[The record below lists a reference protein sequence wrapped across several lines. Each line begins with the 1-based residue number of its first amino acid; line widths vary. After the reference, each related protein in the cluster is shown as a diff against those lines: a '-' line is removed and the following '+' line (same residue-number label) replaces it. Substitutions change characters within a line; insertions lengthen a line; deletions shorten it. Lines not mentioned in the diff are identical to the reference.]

1 MLPEVRHSVRKKLM
15 LVVLATTFTA
25 LLLTG
30 IAMVAY
36 DLRTYQQ
43 TWVNDLATQ
52 ADILGRASAP
62 ALVFDDPKAAR
73 ENLALLRA
81 RPKISAAAIYTAN
94 GGLFATYQ
102 RDEADPQFPPAPE
115 ANGYRIEER
124 QLVLFRRIESPN
136 EVLGTVYLKASYE
149 LYERLRSYLDI
160 LGAVM
165 IVSLLVAALMSAW
178 LQAAVTKPILA
189 ITEVARQVMTRR
201 DFSLR
206 AQKTTDDELGYL
218 TETFN
223 SMLAEVDRRA
233 TALEETNRTL
243 EREMAERRHAE
254 SALLAADRRKDEFL
268 ATLAHELRN
277 PLAPLRNALEILK
290 MTGANEAASRSA
302 RDMMDRQ
309 LRQMVRLVDDLL
321 DVSRIT
327 TGKLRVKEEEVE
339 LHAVIQ
345 NAVDT
350 ALPLIESRRHELE
363 ISLPQS
369 PVYLRGDSTRLAQVF
384 LNLLNNAAKF
394 TDPGGRIGC
403 TAELQNGHVVVT
415 VADTGIGI
423 SREMLPLVF
432 DMFAQ
437 VDRSL
442 ERTFAGL
449 GVGLT
454 LAKRLLELHGG
465 TMEARSEG
473 LGHGSAFIVRLPVIS
488 PSTAA
493 GALPREQTVGLRS
506 ESRRILLAEDN
517 EDFSSSFATILRAM
531 GHEVL
536 VTHDGLSALEAA
548 HVFKPDVAFL
558 DIGLPKLNGYEL
570 ARRIRASADGVRAVL
585 IAVTGWGQENDKRRA
600 REAGFDHHLVKP
612 VEPDQVEQI
621 LASASASTADRA
633 VRNGKVS

>member
-36 DLRTYQQ
+36 DLRTYEQ

-62 ALVFDDPKAAR
+62 ALLFDDPKAAR

-81 RPKISAAAIYTAN
+81 RPKISAAAIYTAR
-94 GGLFATYQ
+94 GSLFATYQ
-102 RDEADPQFPPAPE
+102 RDDADPDFPRLPE
-115 ANGYRIEER
+115 ANSYRIQDR
-124 QLVLFRRIESPN
+124 QLVLFRRIETPN
-136 EVLGTVYLKASYE
+136 EILGTVYLKASYE
-149 LYERLRSYLDI
+149 LFERLRSYLDI

-165 IVSLLVAALMSAW
+165 IVSLLVAVLMSAW

-233 TALEETNRTL
+233 TALEQANLTL
-243 EREMAERRHAE
+243 EREMGERRHAE
-254 SALLAADRRKDEFL
+254 TALLAADRRKDEFL

-277 PLAPLRNALEILK
+277 PLAPLRNALEILRIA
-290 MTGANEAASRSA
+290 GANESAAQAA

-327 TGKLRVKEEEVE
+327 TGKLRVKDEQVE
-339 LHAVIQ
+339 LHAVIR
-345 NAVDT
+345 NALDT
-350 ALPLIESRRHELE
+350 ASPLIESRKHHLTVA
-363 ISLPQS
+363 LPER
-369 PVYLRGDSTRLAQVF
+369 PVYMRGDATRLAQVF

-394 TDPGGRIGC
+394 TEPGGRISC
-403 TAELQNGHVVVT
+403 TAQLEDSQVVVT
-415 VADTGIGI
+415 IADSGIGI
-423 SREMLPLVF
+423 APEMLPTVF
-432 DMFAQ
+432 EMFAQ

-465 TMEARSEG
+465 SLEAHSAG
-473 LGHGSAFIVRLPVIS
+473 LGRGSQFVVRLPV
-488 PSTAA
+488 TAA
-493 GALPREQTVGLRS
+493 LAADSAPLPDSTSGTRLDAR
-506 ESRRILLAEDN
+506 RRILLAEDN
-517 EDFSSSFATILRAM
+517 EDFSTSFAMILRAM
-531 GHEVL
+531 GHEVH
-536 VTHDGLSALEAA
+536 VAHDGLSALEAA
-548 HVFKPDVAFL
+548 SVFKPDFAFL

-570 ARRIRASADGVRAVL
+570 ARRIRALPGAQHVTLV
-585 IAVTGWGQENDKRRA
+585 AVTGWGQENDKRRA
-600 REAGFDHHLVKP
+600 REAGFDHHMVKP

-621 LASASASTADRA
+621 LTRA
-633 VRNGKVS
+633 YSSS